1 MRGGRH
7 TLAMSYMP
15 LTPCTTPRL
24 STTHLQHPRAR
35 TPHAPLAHPPR
46 SVASSPQTSPHAAS
60 LGATLGTGTA
70 YLGDALGTLWS
81 YTADA
86 VRYLVITPL
95 LPGAAARHPVTALPP
110 QVSYTAHALTLEDY
124 MPAAF
129 ARDQGALHALKQ
141 HACALGACLLLCWE
155 LIR

>member
-1 MRGGRH
+1 M
-7 TLAMSYMP
+7 
-15 LTPCTTPRL
+15 
-24 STTHLQHPRAR
+24 
-35 TPHAPLAHPPR
+35 
-46 SVASSPQTSPHAAS
+46 ASSPQTSPHAAS
-60 LGATLGTGTA
+60 LGASLGTGAA
-70 YLGDALGTLWS
+70 YLGEALDTLWS

-95 LPGAAARHPVTALPP
+95 LPGAAARYPVTPLPP

-129 ARDQGALHALKQ
+129 ARDGGALRALQQ
-141 HACALGACLLLCWE
+141 HAGALGACLLLCWE